1 MAKDRRGR
9 YRLRQQ
15 LLQRI
20 GASFESKVAASDIVR
35 INGDTAAAQ
44 RLHVTLQA
52 IMAQRHIF
60 RAGDAADT
68 LVSQLVKVVYRVKG
82 RRQVIDVDGGQLQL
96 RRELVRHDHRWQI
109 ALLFHAGVKRQARAE
124 QHHAV
129 NLLGDDKVDK
139 GFFFL
144 ILVGAIAD

>member
-20 GASFESKVAASDIVR
+20 GASFEGKVAASDIVR

>member
-129 NLLGDDKVDK
+129 DLLGDDKVDK